1 MANTTYKVLGQALT
15 ASTANA
21 DLYTVPA
28 STEVIVSTLTISNV
42 TATAAT
48 ARVFIRVAG
57 AAAATSNAIL
67 YDVSI
72 PCNSVQAFTL
82 GITLAATDKITVQNG
97 TSSALTF
104 QAFGAELASWEL
116 ASIRILS
123 RLGIKPLLHLALHT
137 QFQQALLISM

>member
-1 MANTTYKVLGQALT
+1 MATTTYKVLGQALT

-28 STEVIVSTLTISNV
+28 STSTIVSTLTISNV

-67 YDVSI
+67 YDVQI
-72 PCNSVQAFTL
+72 PANSVQAFTL
-82 GITLAATDKITVQNG
+82 GITLAATAVITVQNG

-104 QAFGAELASWEL
+104 QAFGAELA
-116 ASIRILS
+116 
-123 RLGIKPLLHLALHT
+123 
-137 QFQQALLISM
+137 

>member
-72 PCNSVQAFTL
+72 PGNSVQAFTL

-104 QAFGAELASWEL
+104 QAFGAELA
-116 ASIRILS
+116 
-123 RLGIKPLLHLALHT
+123 
-137 QFQQALLISM
+137 